1 MMSMNFPSTLT
12 FFFSLMNEL
21 ASFDVLDSTLLDEA
35 FFEFSD
41 FDEEPYNDAYG
52 FMGYESLN
60 VI

>member
-1 MMSMNFPSTLT
+1 
-12 FFFSLMNEL
+12 MNEL